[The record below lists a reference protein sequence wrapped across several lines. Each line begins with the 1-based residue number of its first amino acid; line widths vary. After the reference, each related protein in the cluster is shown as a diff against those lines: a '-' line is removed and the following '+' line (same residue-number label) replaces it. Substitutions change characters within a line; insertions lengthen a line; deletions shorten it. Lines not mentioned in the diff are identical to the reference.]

1 MHEFVRFKG
10 EWQRNVNKLKK
21 PGSYMKL
28 PFGNRRISM
37 NGTLTYLLREEK
49 KEKDTKK
56 KLGLL
61 T

>member
-1 MHEFVRFKG
+1 
-10 EWQRNVNKLKK
+10 
-21 PGSYMKL
+21 MKL